1 MGDVDSAE
9 WPKTVDEAIT
19 LQSRL
24 RSRVDATVPAG
35 FAPRTA
41 AGLDVAY
48 EAGSDRL
55 VGAVVV
61 VDLDTL
67 TVVDQAVATGV
78 ANFPYVPGLFAF
90 RELPVLLDAL
100 AALTTVPDVLICDG
114 NGLAHPRRFG
124 LACHLGVTT
133 GRTTFGVAKTPMG
146 DYEPPGE
153 KSGAWTPL
161 TLDGEPVG
169 RALRTRAGVKP
180 VFVSIGHRID
190 LATACLLTLRLCP
203 KYRVPETTRLADQ
216 LGRGTLRDSG
226 NLPQG

>member
-1 MGDVDSAE
+1 MDSAE
-9 WPKTVDEAIT
+9 WPTTVEDAIDVQ
-19 LQSRL
+19 LRL
-24 RSRVDATVPAG
+24 RSRVDGAVPAG

-48 EAGSDRL
+48 ETGSDRL

-61 VDLDTL
+61 VDLDRL
-67 TVVDQAVATGV
+67 AVVDQAVATGV
-78 ANFPYVPGLFAF
+78 ASFPYVPGLFAF

-100 AALTTVPDVLICDG
+100 AVLRTVPDVLVCDG

-133 GRTTFGVAKTPMG
+133 GLTTFGVAKTPMG
-146 DYEPPGE
+146 DYERPGE
-153 KSGAWTPL
+153 GRGDWTPL

-169 RALRTRAGVKP
+169 RALRTRPGVKP
-180 VFVSIGHRID
+180 VFVSVGHKID

-216 LGRGTLRDSG
+216 LGRGALRDSG
-226 NLPQG
+226 NLPQR